1 MELKCYSTKRR
12 QERRMFSTPTE
23 RENRVKWRVTVK
35 STKSQRFSQQ
45 PRWDQFWN
53 NGFPPQKKIIPKPF
67 HNFLLKQHHTGRLF
81 FIDWLLSQWESSLAS
96 VCVPW
101 PVLQEEVEDVIEKV
115 TLNLI
120 LPLLSGPVWNSLGGF
135 ESGSGLNPCTLIYLG
150 RVER

>member
-12 QERRMFSTPTE
+12 RERRMFGTPTE

-35 STKSQRFSQQ
+35 STKSQSFSQR
-45 PRWDQFWN
+45 PWWDQSEIM
-53 NGFPPQKKIIPKPF
+53 GFHHKKIIPKPF
-67 HNFLLKQHHTGRLF
+67 PHFLLRPHHTGRLL
-81 FIDWLLSQWESSLAS
+81 FIDWLLSQWGSSLAS
-96 VCVPW
+96 VCVAW
-101 PVLQEEVEDVIEKV
+101 PVLQEEVKDVIEKV

-135 ESGSGLNPCTLIYLG
+135 ESGPGLNPCTLIYLG